1 MSALFHS
8 YLCGRNAPEWLINM
22 RIMNPIISVI
32 MGVHNCA
39 STVRESIEAIQNQT
53 VSDWEFIICDD
64 GSTDETWQII
74 NELQRHDER
83 IVLLRNEK
91 NLGLNA
97 TLNRCLVVA
106 RGYYIA
112 RMDGDDVCAPN
123 RFEKELKL
131 YAEHPDAGVVS
142 CSMCFFDQHGVF
154 GEMIYDVAPQ
164 PNDLLHGSQFCHAGA
179 IMRRDVLIDLGGYS
193 ENRNT
198 LRVEDY
204 DLWVRMYAAGYRGF
218 STKEILYSMR
228 DDRNAVSRRTF
239 QSRINES
246 RVILRAGKA
255 FGCKKKAY
263 IRALV
268 PVIKGFFPAWLYRYL
283 HQKRL
288 SKG

>member
-1 MSALFHS
+1 
-8 YLCGRNAPEWLINM
+8 M

-74 NELQRHDER
+74 SELHRHDER
-83 IVLLRNEK
+83 IVLLKNEK

-112 RMDGDDVCAPN
+112 RMDGDDVCTPN

-142 CSMCFFDQHGVF
+142 CSMCFFDHDGVF
-154 GEMIYDVAPQ
+154 GKMIYDAAPQ

-268 PVIKGFFPAWLYRYL
+268 PVIKGFFPTWLYRYL